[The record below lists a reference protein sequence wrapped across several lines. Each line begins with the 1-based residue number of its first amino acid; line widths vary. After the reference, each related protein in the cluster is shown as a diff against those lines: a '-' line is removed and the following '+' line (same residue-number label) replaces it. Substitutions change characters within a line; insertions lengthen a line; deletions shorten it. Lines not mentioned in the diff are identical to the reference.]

1 MQHDSCTT
9 TSIDHKNW
17 VVGMAK
23 WALKRERVCRG
34 LEKAVGI
41 HSFTLQLIKSD
52 LKESKT
58 SKVQTRKD
66 FYFEFPVSMP
76 SVRCV
81 GCNLPLLYTLYGCFL
96 NVPGTGYRNRISSDK
111 VGVISGSPR
120 DNWGVVLDVRF
131 LVTASDKVVNQN
143 DIA

>member
-34 LEKAVGI
+34 VEKAVGI

-66 FYFEFPVSMP
+66 FISNFQFPCHQYGVL
-76 SVRCV
+76 VV
-81 GCNLPLLYTLYGCFL
+81 IYLFYTPYMDAF
-96 NVPGTGYRNRISSDK
+96 
-111 VGVISGSPR
+111 
-120 DNWGVVLDVRF
+120 
-131 LVTASDKVVNQN
+131 
-143 DIA
+143 